1 MQITERQAYMVL
13 FALEI
18 KEHEVELCS
27 DEYLF
32 MVDLAKYVDPESE
45 GYAHPDNIERLLVK
59 AKHAKDNEETE
70 ELLDA
75 MADEDRLKEYN

>member
-18 KEHEVELCS
+18 KEHEVELCT

-32 MVDLAKYVDPESE
+32 MVDLAKYVDPEGE
-45 GYAHPDNIERLLVK
+45 GYAHPDNIERLLAK
-59 AKHAKDNEETE
+59 AKHAIESMADE
-70 ELLDA
+70 ELFDA

>member
-18 KEHEVELCS
+18 KEHEVELCT

-32 MVDLAKYVDPESE
+32 MIDLAKYVDPEGE
-45 GYAHPDNIERLLVK
+45 GYAHLDNIERLLAK
-59 AKHAKDNEETE
+59 AKHAIESMADE